1 MKAPICGWSP
11 VASYSESCC
20 QSGFQTHHTAFPSA
34 LGDPSVEKG
43 KAGFFFI
50 FQLKKVP
57 SAKTG
62 QFSVD
67 TKPNSSSVKNRS
79 RILRS
84 GRTQLCLELYLFPG
98 PLCPSPSAYLRTIR
112 WLHHPFPTS
121 RPSLACVLL
130 SNQACGE
137 GRRPRFRP
145 RCPHVLSR
153 PPLPPCVVGQP
164 SLFLFPIATEAAW
177 APALPVPAPRRPLHS
192 HFLSPG
198 AGAPEARP
206 GPAVP
211 APGRVHQVLSQP
223 LGSATTGQDV
233 QASTSLPGLHPSAR
247 LAG

>member
-1 MKAPICGWSP
+1 MAPCGSP
-11 VASYSESCC
+11 
-20 QSGFQTHHTAFPSA
+20 HPPS
-34 LGDPSVEKG
+34 LTLPSPSI
-43 KAGFFFI
+43 FF
-50 FQLKKVP
+50 
-57 SAKTG
+57 
-62 QFSVD
+62 
-67 TKPNSSSVKNRS
+67 
-79 RILRS
+79 RS

-98 PLCPSPSAYLRTIR
+98 PLCPSRAPECPSED
-112 WLHHPFPTS
+112 HP
-121 RPSLACVLL
+121 LAPPPL
-130 SNQACGE
+130 SHQPAQPG
-137 GRRPRFRP
+137 
-145 RCPHVLSR
+145 LR
-153 PPLPPCVVGQP
+153 PPLQSGLRRREEAPVPAPLPSRAFPAAPPALP

-192 HFLSPG
+192 HFRSPG